1 MRKLIFHLTLLCLF
15 LLTVSVPLQAKDKIG
30 SASVN
35 TEAEAAKAKVML
47 SRLDEINAIDKST
60 LNSAEKRQLR
70 KEVKALKSNLN
81 ELGGGVY
88 ISVGA
93 ILLVIILLILL
104 L

>member
-1 MRKLIFHLTLLCLF
+1 MRKLIFHLTVVGLF

-30 SASVN
+30 SVPIN
-35 TEAEAAKAKVML
+35 MEAEAAKAKVML